1 MIIKMAIN
9 ENEVEEILNFVG
21 VNFFKSKRLEKYVK
35 RRLESFCNSEV
46 VDLKYLQQFPEKN
59 TKVFAVYD
67 ENSNLVGGMTI
78 KFYLW
83 EKLRKQYFFKINYD
97 YILNKKVISVDHI
110 ENILKEKF
118 LIFDIEDIKISVELD
133 TFAVR
138 EDLWGKG
145 IGKKLFEKFIK
156 EVLTI
161 QEKFLFA
168 FTIVLGKYLKIKIG
182 EFFMKYFFDGN
193 SNMIKKSLP
202 LDNTLKQLNLPK
214 DLFRVNKDSY
224 GTVILSKKFDFKFLG
239 YGKYLGEVWGYLFE
253 NKNYG

>member
-1 MIIKMAIN
+1 
-9 ENEVEEILNFVG
+9 
-21 VNFFKSKRLEKYVK
+21 
-35 RRLESFCNSEV
+35 
-46 VDLKYLQQFPEKN
+46 
-59 TKVFAVYD
+59 
-67 ENSNLVGGMTI
+67 MTI

-118 LIFDIEDIKISVELD
+118 LIFDIEDIKISVELNS
-133 TFAVR
+133 FAVR
-138 EDLWGKG
+138 EDLRVKG

-168 FTIVLGKYLKIKIG
+168 FTIVLGKYSKIKIG

-224 GTVILSKKFDFKFLG
+224 GTVILSKKFDFKFLV
-239 YGKYLGEVWGYLFE
+239 YGKYLGEVWGYFFE